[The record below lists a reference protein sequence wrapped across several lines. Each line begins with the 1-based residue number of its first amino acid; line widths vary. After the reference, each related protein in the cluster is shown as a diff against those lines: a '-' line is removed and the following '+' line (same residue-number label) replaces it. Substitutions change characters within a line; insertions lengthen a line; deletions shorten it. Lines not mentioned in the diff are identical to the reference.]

1 MNRLLEKTAHLRNR
15 FDSLTLRERVM
26 ILVLMLAILVGAW
39 FNLLWYPQ
47 SVLQQQLKSDIEEI
61 DSQVQLLDT
70 RLGGLVRQ
78 AERDPNEQ
86 IKQELAKLKRFI
98 AEMEGQIKG
107 TTAALIEPREM
118 ARLLEQMLLSNDAL
132 QLVRL
137 STLKTEPLIGGGEA
151 DAGADAA
158 PAIDDPDGVAEK
170 NIYRHAFVVEFEG
183 SYLAVLNY
191 LRTLENLPGRF
202 FWDGI
207 ELTVTEYPMAR
218 VKLQLHT
225 LSLSEGW
232 IGV

>member
-1 MNRLLEKTAHLRNR
+1 MNRLWEKIHPLQNR
-15 FDSLTLRERVM
+15 FDTLTLRERVM
-26 ILVLMLAILVGAW
+26 ILVLILAILVGAW

-47 SVLQQQLKSDIEEI
+47 SVLQKQIKNDIEEI
-61 DSQVQLLDT
+61 DAEIQLLDT
-70 RLGGLVRQ
+70 RLGGLVKQ

-86 IKQELAKLKRFI
+86 IKQELARLKQFI

-107 TTAALIEPREM
+107 TAAALIEPREM
-118 ARLLEQMLLSNDAL
+118 AQLLEQMLLSNKAL

-137 STLKTEPLIGGGEA
+137 STLKTEPLIGEGKADGEKT
-151 DAGADAA
+151 DA
-158 PAIDDPDGVAEK
+158 PVIDDPEKVAEK
-170 NIYRHAFVVEFEG
+170 NIYRHAFVIEFEG

-191 LRTLENLPGRF
+191 LQALEALPGRF

-207 ELTVTEYPMAR
+207 ELTVTDYPSAR
-218 VKLQLHT
+218 VRLQLHT

>member
-1 MNRLLEKTAHLRNR
+1 MSALLEKVRRLPER
-15 FDSLTLRERVM
+15 FDTLSGRERVM
-26 ILVLMLAILVGAW
+26 ILVLVVAALVGGW

-47 SVLQQQLKSDIEEI
+47 SMQQRQIGDNIDALDAQIKQLD
-61 DSQVQLLDT
+61 VQLA
-70 RLGGLVRQ
+70 GLVKR
-78 AERDPNEQ
+78 AEQDPNEK
-86 IKQELAKLKRFI
+86 IRQELEQLKRFI

-118 ARLLEQMLLSNDAL
+118 AQLLERMLLSNESL

-137 STLKTEPLIGGGEA
+137 GTLKTEALMGGKRA
-151 DAGADAA
+151 DSGQENA
-158 PAIDDPDGVAEK
+158 PVFDDPARVAEK
-170 NIYRHAFVVEFEG
+170 NVYRHTFIIEFEG
-183 SYLAVLNY
+183 GYLAVLKY
-191 LRTLENLPGRF
+191 LKALEALPGRF

-207 ELTVTEYPMAR
+207 ELKVTDYPSAR